1 MGTSFERGVMTNR
14 RSEGGKKKEKKKEV
28 AGDDD
33 WGGLREA
40 EGRGQPFDDG
50 TECGDARKQE
60 REQLIGQMGLEVGT
74 KRRQRAPSAASPGD
88 TQVAL
93 ARQGLPGLLG
103 CAW

>member
-1 MGTSFERGVMTNR
+1 MGTGFERGVMANR

-33 WGGLREA
+33 WGRLREA

-50 TECGDARKQE
+50 TECGDAGKQE

-74 KRRQRAPSAASPGD
+74 KTETEGSKCCQSRGYAGGTCAPRFAW
-88 TQVAL
+88 
-93 ARQGLPGLLG
+93 